1 MTTKHPE
8 GSITMPVINRDVPI
22 PIYYQLKQLIKDQ
35 VERGVLKPGDQIP
48 SEDELCTRYGISRT
62 PVRQALTELVHE
74 GLLVR
79 IHGRGTFVAEP
90 ASALEAARGT
100 TLRIVLSDARWREP
114 LEGAASLWNATH
126 PDDPLDLDFR
136 MVPLAELRSTLV
148 AAVGRGE
155 APDISVLDFV
165 WVAEFAHQHY
175 LYPLD
180 GIDPAWLQVNEE
192 TFFPVMLAANCYQGH
207 LYSMPISADVSVL
220 WYRRDWLAAEGLTP
234 PTTWEELVTVGC
246 HFQRLDVRARYDLGT
261 SPLVFVGG
269 RQGGETTTFQLL
281 PFLWAV
287 GGDLIADGR
296 VVLDS
301 PQNRRAIAFLR
312 ALVHEHRLA
321 PPDVMDYA
329 WDQAARIFAAGQ
341 AALALGGTYESFFIR
356 QTAGWDKDAFLEHVG
371 FAPIPAGSGGQPVTL
386 VGGMSYALYRQS
398 RVPEKA
404 LSLLELTGRPEVCSP
419 FCIRTGQIPPR
430 ILVTRMLSPTENGF
444 LAQTVPLLARARPRP
459 AIPEYARVSEQFQ
472 TMVEDCLAE
481 RRTVDEA
488 VSLTAEKIGAI
499 TGLRLG

>member
-1 MTTKHPE
+1 
-8 GSITMPVINRDVPI
+8 MPAISRDAPI
-22 PIYYQLKQLIKDQ
+22 PIYYQLKQIIKEQ
-35 VERGVLKPGDQIP
+35 ISQGILEPGDRIP
-48 SEDELCTRYGISRT
+48 SEDELCTRHGISRT
-62 PVRQALTELVHE
+62 PVRQAITELVHE

-79 IHGRGTFVAEP
+79 IHGRGTFVAQP
-90 ASALEAARGT
+90 APARQAATGT
-100 TLRIVLSDARWREP
+100 TLRIVLSDTRWREP
-114 LEGAASLWNATH
+114 LEGAASLWNDTH
-126 PDDPLDLDFR
+126 PDDQLHLDFQ
-136 MVPLAELRSTLV
+136 MTPLAELRSTLV

-155 APDISVLDFV
+155 APDISVLDSV

-180 GIDPAWLQVNEE
+180 GIDPAWPQVSEE
-192 TFFPVMLAANCYQGH
+192 TFFPAMLAANRYQGH

-246 HFQRLDVRARYDLGT
+246 HFQRSDVRARYGLGT
-261 SPLVFVGG
+261 SSLVFVGG
-269 RQGGETTTFQLL
+269 RHGGETTTFQLL

-296 VVLDS
+296 VVLGS
-301 PQNRRAIAFLR
+301 PQNRRAINFLR

-321 PPDVMDYA
+321 PPDVVNYA
-329 WDQAARIFAAGQ
+329 WDQAARTFASGQ

-356 QTAGWDKDAFLEHVG
+356 QTADWDKDAFLEHVG
-371 FAPIPAGSGGQPVTL
+371 FAPIPAGPGGQPVTL
-386 VGGMSYALYRQS
+386 VGGMSYGLYHQS

-404 LSLLELTGRPEVCSP
+404 LSLLKLTGQPEVCRP

-472 TMVEDCLAE
+472 TLIEDCLAE
-481 RRTVDEA
+481 RRPVDEV
-488 VSLTAEKIGAI
+488 VSLTAEKISAV
-499 TGLRLG
+499 TGLQLG